1 MSYIY
6 LSEKEIIQ
14 QELEELKFLGH
25 ILEIEPDE
33 DNITGRIIMQPLEEY
48 YELLRRLRDIER
60 EEEQEQEIFI
70 I

>member
-6 LSEKEIIQ
+6 VSEKEIIQ

-25 ILEIEPDE
+25 LLEIEPDE

>member
-25 ILEIEPDE
+25 LLEIEPDE

>member
-6 LSEKEIIQ
+6 VSEKEIIQ

-60 EEEQEQEIFI
+60 EDEQEQEIFI

>member
-1 MSYIY
+1 MSQIY
-6 LSEKEIIQ
+6 VSEKEIIQ

-25 ILEIEPDE
+25 LLEIEPDE

>member
-6 LSEKEIIQ
+6 VSEKEIIQ

-25 ILEIEPDE
+25 LLEIEPDE
-33 DNITGRIIMQPLEEY
+33 DNITGRIIMQPLDEY